1 MDPTSQR
8 APFPGRA
15 TLIGRDAELAVL
27 EAAVA
32 AAADGWPAAVLLSG
46 EPGVGK
52 SRLLAEACTLAAS
65 AHGTRVLHGFALE
78 GGGLPPYFPL
88 VCPRL
93 RPARS
98 PAGR

>member
-15 TLIGRDAELAVL
+15 TLIGRDAKLAVL

-32 AAADGWPAAVLLSG
+32 AADGRPAVVLLSG

-52 SRLLAEACTLAAS
+52 SRLLAEACTFTAS